1 MINIIHASE
10 AYSIAMKNQAKV
22 LKNAILG
29 IISDKILEA
38 IEEGN
43 TKVFYPCSVNE
54 LTRAGVV
61 DYLIEFGYSV
71 SYVFP
76 NGLKP
81 ELKIIEGITISCKP
95 LK

>member
-10 AYSIAMKNQAKV
+10 AYSIAMKNQAKFV
-22 LKNAILG
+22 KNKILA

-43 TKVFYPCSVNE
+43 TKVFYPCSVSE

-61 DYLIEFGYSV
+61 NDLIEFGYSV
-71 SYVFP
+71 SFVYP
-76 NGLKP
+76 NYLKP
-81 ELKIIEGITISCKP
+81 KLKIVEGITISCKP